1 MVIDID
7 ALRKENIRK
16 YGEDT
21 KHLDIYKNI
30 YASGMH
36 FIDEILQNAEDA
48 QASKVY
54 FILNEK
60 ELKIFHNGRDFSEAD
75 VRGICSIL
83 ESPKKEGSIGKFGIG
98 FKSVYA
104 ITETP
109 RVYTKDLAFEIQN
122 YVRPYKIAPQFIDEP
137 YTTLFVF
144 KIKHEDN
151 CEQQIYNKL
160 ENLNLHTLL
169 FLHNIKEIKY
179 RLYDD
184 KEGKYTKIT
193 KKNSITI
200 LSDENKNV
208 EKWLI
213 FSEKYNQKQNIDIA
227 YKLEKSKIVPVHN
240 AKLFVYFQTDKDTK
254 LKFLINGPF
263 EPTPARD
270 NIKEN
275 KINNEILNSIA
286 NLIVNSI
293 EKIKKENLL
302 TIDFL
307 NVLPIE
313 TNNFRPFYGA
323 PAWDVIIYDKI
334 KEGLSARKWVPTNNG
349 KFTSLNNAVLA
360 RSTEISKLY
369 TIANKCWIFV
379 NGMDSNI

>member
-160 ENLNLHTLL
+160 SLLSFLNMKQLVK
-169 FLHNIKEIKY
+169 NQVMVKEAI
-179 RLYDD
+179 
-184 KEGKYTKIT
+184 
-193 KKNSITI
+193 
-200 LSDENKNV
+200 
-208 EKWLI
+208 
-213 FSEKYNQKQNIDIA
+213 
-227 YKLEKSKIVPVHN
+227 P
-240 AKLFVYFQTDKDTK
+240 LFVR
-254 LKFLINGPF
+254 L
-263 EPTPARD
+263 
-270 NIKEN
+270 
-275 KINNEILNSIA
+275 
-286 NLIVNSI
+286 
-293 EKIKKENLL
+293 
-302 TIDFL
+302 
-307 NVLPIE
+307 
-313 TNNFRPFYGA
+313 
-323 PAWDVIIYDKI
+323 
-334 KEGLSARKWVPTNNG
+334 
-349 KFTSLNNAVLA
+349 
-360 RSTEISKLY
+360 
-369 TIANKCWIFV
+369 
-379 NGMDSNI
+379 